1 MNNASSESESKDHD
15 CKIVIEKK
23 DLYEILGVKKDAS
36 EDEIRRSYKKMAVK
50 FHPDKNNSKY
60 AADAFKKVSHAFS
73 VLSNKEKKQ
82 RYDTFGTEEEVG
94 MPQGAHFGR
103 GDDPFVRKFLMNFI

>member
-1 MNNASSESESKDHD
+1 MNNTSSESKSKDHE

-23 DLYEILGVKKDAS
+23 DLYDILGVNKQAT

-50 FHPDKNNSKY
+50 FHPDKNDSQY

-82 RYDTFGTEEEVG
+82 RYDTFGTEEEAG
-94 MPQGAHFGR
+94 MSQGAHFAR
-103 GDDPFVRKFLMNFI
+103 GDDPFV